1 MGSPIF
7 LLGCSSAGVGYQA
20 KEESGVTV
28 PSPEHLGPP
37 KSLRIL
43 EVTAA
48 PGSPAP
54 AGPAGPRVRSAPTG
68 RQDLEQAGT
77 SLPEELFP
85 RGTAWGQVCGAGLER
100 WELPEGNL
108 LCPGRRW
115 RGGGG
120 GFTSSALSL
129 PSQSACGNRTMKIV
143 GGSPAPERRWPWQ
156 VSLRIG
162 YSHFCGGSLITSR
175 WVLSAAHCILR
186 YADYMVQLGDRM
198 LDGSSEQALMVPVQ
212 KIIIH
217 KDFEAASLTHDLA
230 LLRLAYSVNFS
241 SYIQPVCLPGK
252 SLTVKAGMLCWVTGW
267 GQLSENG
274 SSQMAV
280 ELQESQLRIIHFNQC
295 NGMLQNKLSTSTN
308 LVKMGSI
315 CGYSAQGKDACQG
328 DSGGP
333 LVCEYNETWI
343 QVGVVSWGIGCG
355 RQGYPG
361 VYTEV
366 GYHRDWI
373 FRHLSLATCLDSA
386 TFLILSLCLVLSLH
400 ILGTS

>member
-1 MGSPIF
+1 MRLITYSESHPLQLVMEFWGSSFPMTLDPAFPPTRAQGRAPPLGGAKEAVAVPMASLEGPRGGFF
-7 LLGCSSAGVGYQA
+7 LGLLLWLQLAQPMLSEAVGVGYQA

-28 PSPEHLGPP
+28 PSPEPLAPPGHP

-43 EVTAA
+43 EGTAA
-48 PGSPAP
+48 LGSPAP

-85 RGTAWGQVCGAGLER
+85 R
-100 WELPEGNL
+100 
-108 LCPGRRW
+108 
-115 RGGGG
+115 
-120 GFTSSALSL
+120 
-129 PSQSACGNRTMKIV
+129 ACGNRTMKIV

-162 YSHFCGGSLITSR
+162 YNHFCGGSLITSR

-252 SLTVKAGMLCWVTGW
+252 SLTVKAGTLCWVTGW

-308 LVKMGSI
+308 LVKLGSI
-315 CGYSAQGKDACQG
+315 CGYSAQGKDACQ
-328 DSGGP
+328 
-333 LVCEYNETWI
+333 
-343 QVGVVSWGIGCG
+343 VGV
-355 RQGYPG
+355 
-361 VYTEV
+361 TEPV
-366 GYHRDWI
+366 RI
-373 FRHLSLATCLDSA
+373 PR
-386 TFLILSLCLVLSLH
+386 
-400 ILGTS
+400 